1 MTPDPWQPPVDAGT
15 LLTHLDTPGVSR
27 LTAMLAMTRTLLEA
41 WNRVLAPGPAAP
53 TPASASPADPPPPA
67 PASPPTRGADLPM
80 SVQMLDG
87 FQLWIGDQPM
97 PDLPR
102 GKARAMLIYLLL
114 NRRRPQ
120 PRARLCR
127 LFWPEAEPT
136 AARNNLHVTLHRLR
150 RHLGALH
157 RLQHSEAGYQI
168 VAPEDCWIDVEQF
181 EHYALQAEQAD
192 RAGRRDAAA
201 GAYEIAMALY
211 RCDLVDESEREPALL
226 GPAQALRDRLNFV
239 LERLSSLREQ
249 GGDLHGC
256 LRATQRHL
264 VLDECNEAAHRR
276 LMCCYARLGQPQLAE
291 RQFRLCE
298 RALGR
303 QLGLAPSEA
312 TRALMHR
319 IGARQPV

>member
-1 MTPDPWQPPVDAGT
+1 MTPDPLVPPIDAAT
-15 LLTHLDTPGVSR
+15 LLTHLDTTGVSH
-27 LTAMLAMTRTLLEA
+27 LTAMLAMTRTLLDA
-41 WNRVLAPGPAAP
+41 WGRVLVPGPAAP
-53 TPASASPADPPPPA
+53 PRVDDIGSPAPSPARMPA
-67 PASPPTRGADLPM
+67 PDHVTELPM

-87 FQLWIGDQPM
+87 FQLWIGSQP
-97 PDLPR
+97 LPELAR
-102 GKARAMLIYLLL
+102 GKARAMLMYLLL

-120 PRARLCR
+120 SRVRLCR

-136 AARNNLHVTLHRLR
+136 AVRNNLHVTLHRLR
-150 RHLGALH
+150 RHLVEGH
-157 RLQHSEAGYQI
+157 RLQHSDAGYQI

-181 EHYALQAEQAD
+181 EHYAGQAEQAD
-192 RAGRRDAAA
+192 RAGQRDTAI

-211 RCDLVDESEREPALL
+211 RCDLVDETEREPALV
-226 GPAQALRDRLNFV
+226 GHAQVLRDRLNFV
-239 LERLSSLREQ
+239 LERLSTLREQ

-264 VLDECNEAAHRR
+264 LLDECNEAAHRR

-303 QLGLAPSEA
+303 QLGLTPSET
-312 TRALMHR
+312 TRALMLR